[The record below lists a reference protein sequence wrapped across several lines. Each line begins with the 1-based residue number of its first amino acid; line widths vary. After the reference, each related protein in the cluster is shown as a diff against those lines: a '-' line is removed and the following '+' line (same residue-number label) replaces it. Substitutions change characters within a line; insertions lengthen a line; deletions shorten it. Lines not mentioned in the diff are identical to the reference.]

1 MKTSEDG
8 EILEKA
14 EIFDYAQ
21 VQRMIAMRKAREA
34 ARLRY
39 EKELRKKRGEVDFA
53 DDDEDE
59 EKTEKKKK
67 KKKKKNKKSTPG
79 EQESLEAIAKRL
91 AKQEIKDQN
100 HFENEDDSD
109 VFGESTSSDA
119 ASRRDGYSDAASRRD
134 GYSDTESDV
143 DEKEAKKE
151 KERHDALLKLHVKK
165 LQKAEKKV
173 VRESVKSK
181 LARLFNRNKG
191 GTADA
196 SQHREKKKQSF
207 L

>member
-1 MKTSEDG
+1 M
-8 EILEKA
+8 
-14 EIFDYAQ
+14 
-21 VQRMIAMRKAREA
+21 
-34 ARLRY
+34 
-39 EKELRKKRGEVDFA
+39 
-53 DDDEDE
+53 
-59 EKTEKKKK
+59 
-67 KKKKKNKKSTPG
+67 
-79 EQESLEAIAKRL
+79 EAIAKRL

-119 ASRRDGYSDAASRRD
+119 ASRRDGYSDTES
-134 GYSDTESDV
+134 ESDV

-181 LARLFNRNKG
+181 LARLFNRNNKG

>member
-1 MKTSEDG
+1 MVKTSEDG

-67 KKKKKNKKSTPG
+67 KKKKKKKSTPG

-119 ASRRDGYSDAASRRD
+119 ASRRDGYSDTES
-134 GYSDTESDV
+134 ESDV

-151 KERHDALLKLHVKK
+151 KERHDALLKLHVKN

>member
-39 EKELRKKRGEVDFA
+39 EKELRKKRGEVDA
-53 DDDEDE
+53 DDEDE
-59 EKTEKKKK
+59 EKTEKDKKK
-67 KKKKKNKKSTPG
+67 RKKNVKKKEKSTPG

-119 ASRRDGYSDAASRRD
+119 ASRRDGYSD
-134 GYSDTESDV
+134 TESDV

-151 KERHDALLKLHVKK
+151 KERHDALLKLHVKN

>member
-1 MKTSEDG
+1 MVKTSEDG

-53 DDDEDE
+53 ADEDE

-67 KKKKKNKKSTPG
+67 KKKRKKNVKKKEKSTPG

-119 ASRRDGYSDAASRRD
+119 ASQDGN
-134 GYSDTESDV
+134 SDTESDF

>member
-39 EKELRKKRGEVDFA
+39 EKELRKKRGEVDA
-53 DDDEDE
+53 DDEDE
-59 EKTEKKKK
+59 EKTEKDKKK
-67 KKKKKNKKSTPG
+67 RKKNVKKKEKSTPG

-119 ASRRDGYSDAASRRD
+119 ASRRDGYSD
-134 GYSDTESDV
+134 TESDV
-143 DEKEAKKE
+143 DEKELKRE
-151 KERHDALLKLHVKK
+151 KERHDRLLRLHVKN
-165 LQKAEKKV
+165 LHKAEKKTV
-173 VRESVKSK
+173 KESVKTK
-181 LARLFNRNKG
+181 VLRLFRRG
-191 GTADA
+191 GPPG
-196 SQHREKKKQSF
+196 
-207 L
+207 

>member
-1 MKTSEDG
+1 
-8 EILEKA
+8 
-14 EIFDYAQ
+14 
-21 VQRMIAMRKAREA
+21 
-34 ARLRY
+34 
-39 EKELRKKRGEVDFA
+39 
-53 DDDEDE
+53 
-59 EKTEKKKK
+59 
-67 KKKKKNKKSTPG
+67 
-79 EQESLEAIAKRL
+79 LEAIAKRL

-119 ASRRDGYSDAASRRD
+119 ASRRDGYSD
-134 GYSDTESDV
+134 TESDV

-151 KERHDALLKLHVKK
+151 KERHDALLKLHVKN

>member
-39 EKELRKKRGEVDFA
+39 EKELRKKRGEVDA
-53 DDDEDE
+53 DDEDE
-59 EKTEKKKK
+59 EKNE
-67 KKKKKNKKSTPG
+67 KNKKKRKKNVKKKEKSKPG

-100 HFENEDDSD
+100 HFENEDDSE

-119 ASRRDGYSDAASRRD
+119 ASRDGN
-134 GYSDTESDV
+134 SDTESDF

-151 KERHDALLKLHVKK
+151 KERHDKLLKLHVKN

-173 VRESVKSK
+173 VRESVKTK
-181 LARLFNRNKG
+181 LGRLFNRNKG
-191 GTADA
+191 GKADEA
-196 SQHREKKKQSF
+196 RGGGEKKKQSF

>member
-67 KKKKKNKKSTPG
+67 KKKKRKKNVKKKEKSTPG

-119 ASRRDGYSDAASRRD
+119 ASRRDGYSD
-134 GYSDTESDV
+134 TESDV

-151 KERHDALLKLHVKK
+151 KERHDALLKLHVKN

>member
-1 MKTSEDG
+1 VVKTSEDG

-53 DDDEDE
+53 ADEDE

-67 KKKKKNKKSTPG
+67 KKKKRKKNVKKKEKSTPG

-109 VFGESTSSDA
+109 VFGESTS
-119 ASRRDGYSDAASRRD
+119 SDAASRRD

>member
-1 MKTSEDG
+1 MVKTSEDG

-39 EKELRKKRGEVDFA
+39 EKELRKKRGEVDT
-53 DDDEDE
+53 DDEDE
-59 EKTEKKKK
+59 EKNE
-67 KKKKKNKKSTPG
+67 KNKKKRKKNVKKKEKSKPG

-91 AKQEIKDQN
+91 AKQEIKEQN

-109 VFGESTSSDA
+109 VFGESTSTDA
-119 ASRRDGYSDAASRRD
+119 ASQDGN
-134 GYSDTESDV
+134 SDTESDF

-151 KERHDALLKLHVKK
+151 KERHDKLLKLHVKK

-173 VRESVKSK
+173 VRESVKTK
-181 LARLFNRNKG
+181 LGRLFNRNKG
-191 GTADA
+191 GKADEA
-196 SQHREKKKQSF
+196 RGGGEKKKQSF

>member
-14 EIFDYAQ
+14 EIFDYTQ

-67 KKKKKNKKSTPG
+67 KKKKNKNKKSTPG

-119 ASRRDGYSDAASRRD
+119 ASQDGN
-134 GYSDTESDV
+134 SDTESDF

-151 KERHDALLKLHVKK
+151 KERHDKLLKLHVKN

-173 VRESVKSK
+173 VRESVKTK
-181 LARLFNRNKG
+181 LGRLFNRNKG
-191 GTADA
+191 GKADE
-196 SQHREKKKQSF
+196 REKKKQSF

>member
-53 DDDEDE
+53 ADEDE

-67 KKKKKNKKSTPG
+67 KKKKKRKKNVKKKEKSTPG

-109 VFGESTSSDA
+109 VFGESTS
-119 ASRRDGYSDAASRRD
+119 SDAASRRD

>member
-1 MKTSEDG
+1 VVKTSEDG

-53 DDDEDE
+53 ADEDE

-67 KKKKKNKKSTPG
+67 KKKKRKKNVKKKEKSTPG

-119 ASRRDGYSDAASRRD
+119 ASQDGN
-134 GYSDTESDV
+134 SDTESDF

-151 KERHDALLKLHVKK
+151 KERHDNLLKLHVKN

-173 VRESVKSK
+173 VRESVKTK
-181 LARLFNRNKG
+181 LGRLFNRNKG
-191 GTADA
+191 GKADEA
-196 SQHREKKKQSF
+196 QLKREKKKQSF
-207 L
+207 LL

>member
-1 MKTSEDG
+1 MVKTSEDG

-53 DDDEDE
+53 ADEDE
-59 EKTEKKKK
+59 EKTEKKKKKK

-119 ASRRDGYSDAASRRD
+119 ASQDGN
-134 GYSDTESDV
+134 SDTESDF

-151 KERHDALLKLHVKK
+151 KERHDKLLKLHVKN

-173 VRESVKSK
+173 VRESVKTK
-181 LARLFNRNKG
+181 LGRLFNRNKG
-191 GTADA
+191 GKADPE
-196 SQHREKKKQSF
+196 REKKKQSF

>member
-53 DDDEDE
+53 ADEDE

-67 KKKKKNKKSTPG
+67 KKKKRKKNVKKKEKSTPG

-119 ASRRDGYSDAASRRD
+119 ASQDGN
-134 GYSDTESDV
+134 SDTESDF

-151 KERHDALLKLHVKK
+151 KERHDKLLKLHVKN

-173 VRESVKSK
+173 VRESVKTK
-181 LARLFNRNKG
+181 LGRLFNRNKG
-191 GTADA
+191 GKADEA
-196 SQHREKKKQSF
+196 QLKREKKKKSF
-207 L
+207 LL

>member
-1 MKTSEDG
+1 VVKTSEDG

-53 DDDEDE
+53 ADEDE
-59 EKTEKKKK
+59 EKTEKKKKKK

-119 ASRRDGYSDAASRRD
+119 ASQDGN
-134 GYSDTESDV
+134 SDTESDF

-151 KERHDALLKLHVKK
+151 KERHDKLLKLHVKN

-173 VRESVKSK
+173 VRESVKTK
-181 LARLFNRNKG
+181 LGRLFNRNKG
-191 GTADA
+191 GKADPE
-196 SQHREKKKQSF
+196 REKKKQSF

>member
-1 MKTSEDG
+1 M
-8 EILEKA
+8 
-14 EIFDYAQ
+14 
-21 VQRMIAMRKAREA
+21 
-34 ARLRY
+34 RY

-53 DDDEDE
+53 ADEDE

-67 KKKKKNKKSTPG
+67 KKKKRKKNVKKKEKSTPG

-119 ASRRDGYSDAASRRD
+119 ASHF
-134 GYSDTESDV
+134 

-151 KERHDALLKLHVKK
+151 KERHDKLLKLHVKN

-173 VRESVKSK
+173 VRESVKTK
-181 LARLFNRNKG
+181 LGRLFNRNKG
-191 GTADA
+191 GKADE
-196 SQHREKKKQSF
+196 REKKKQSF

>member
-1 MKTSEDG
+1 MVKTSEDG

-53 DDDEDE
+53 ADEDE

-67 KKKKKNKKSTPG
+67 KKKKRKKNVKKKEKSTPG

-109 VFGESTSSDA
+109 VFGESTS
-119 ASRRDGYSDAASRRD
+119 SDAASRRD

>member
-53 DDDEDE
+53 ADEDE

-67 KKKKKNKKSTPG
+67 KKKKRKKNVKKKEKSTPG

-119 ASRRDGYSDAASRRD
+119 ASQDGN
-134 GYSDTESDV
+134 SDTESDF

-151 KERHDALLKLHVKK
+151 KERHYKLLKLHVKN

-173 VRESVKSK
+173 VRESVKTK
-181 LARLFNRNKG
+181 LGRLFNRNKG
-191 GTADA
+191 GKADPE
-196 SQHREKKKQSF
+196 REKKKQSF

>member
-1 MKTSEDG
+1 MVKTSEDG

-53 DDDEDE
+53 ADEDE

-67 KKKKKNKKSTPG
+67 KKKKRKKNVKKKEKSTPG

-119 ASRRDGYSDAASRRD
+119 ASRRDGYSD
-134 GYSDTESDV
+134 TESDV

-151 KERHDALLKLHVKK
+151 KERHDALLKLHVKN

>member
-53 DDDEDE
+53 ADEDE

-67 KKKKKNKKSTPG
+67 KKKKKKKNEKSTPG

-119 ASRRDGYSDAASRRD
+119 ASRRDGYSDTES
-134 GYSDTESDV
+134 ESDV

-165 LQKAEKKV
+165 LQKAERKV

>member
-53 DDDEDE
+53 ADEDE

-67 KKKKKNKKSTPG
+67 KKKKRKRKKNVKKKEKSTPG

-119 ASRRDGYSDAASRRD
+119 ASQDGN
-134 GYSDTESDV
+134 SDTESDF

-151 KERHDALLKLHVKK
+151 KERHDKLLKLHVKN

-173 VRESVKSK
+173 VRESVKTK
-181 LARLFNRNKG
+181 LGRLFNRNKG
-191 GTADA
+191 GKADEA
-196 SQHREKKKQSF
+196 RGGGEKKKQSF

>member
-1 MKTSEDG
+1 MVKTSEDG

-53 DDDEDE
+53 ADEDE
-59 EKTEKKKK
+59 EKTEKKK

-119 ASRRDGYSDAASRRD
+119 ASQDGN
-134 GYSDTESDV
+134 SDTESDF

-151 KERHDALLKLHVKK
+151 KERHDKLLKLHVKN

-173 VRESVKSK
+173 VRESVKTK
-181 LARLFNRNKG
+181 LGRLFNRNKG
-191 GTADA
+191 GKADEA
-196 SQHREKKKQSF
+196 QQREKKKQSF

>member
-53 DDDEDE
+53 ADEDE

-67 KKKKKNKKSTPG
+67 KKKRKKNVKKKEKSTPG

-119 ASRRDGYSDAASRRD
+119 ASQDGN
-134 GYSDTESDV
+134 SDTESDF

-151 KERHDALLKLHVKK
+151 KERHDKLLKLHVKK

-173 VRESVKSK
+173 VRESVKTK
-181 LARLFNRNKG
+181 LGRLFNRNKG
-191 GTADA
+191 GKADEA
-196 SQHREKKKQSF
+196 RGGGEKKKQSF

>member
-67 KKKKKNKKSTPG
+67 KKKKKKNKKSTPG

-119 ASRRDGYSDAASRRD
+119 ASQDGN
-134 GYSDTESDV
+134 SDTESDF

-151 KERHDALLKLHVKK
+151 KERHYKLLKLHVKN

-173 VRESVKSK
+173 VRESVKTK
-181 LARLFNRNKG
+181 LGRLFNRNKG
-191 GTADA
+191 GKADE
-196 SQHREKKKQSF
+196 REKKKQSF